1 MKSVK
6 LNQIINPIKKQISE
20 VIMKK
25 QKWFTILGVLVFS
38 LILSQSLYGQLT
50 QFQAPIYVTDGLLSD
65 TIYFGLHSDAT
76 LYIDPALGEAELPP
90 SPPGEGPFDTRFLSI
105 SGENIGKGSRK
116 DFRSTTGGDQ
126 TIWKFFVKPT
136 YEVPA
141 RSILISWPSDLNL
154 TSGTLKMEF
163 PAGEPEVF
171 VNMLYTYEYEIPA
184 SEDLNAGLEIR
195 IVRTETKPVI
205 VVDPL
210 SWAYGT
216 VFIGSPVSK
225 TFTIQNT
232 GNGDLEISSITTTN
246 TEYELSTTGPLTI
259 LPSES
264 YDLTITL
271 NPTTPGPKNATVTLK
286 HNAGSWTTIITLTGT
301 GGDPGSFRSFT
312 HTELVTT
319 TGGKLQ
325 KIIKRKP
332 DKVEFELEL
341 TVPADGYN
349 QLHFEGAA
357 ILPAFPHVVKKNGV
371 TLTAGVDYT
380 LAGAIDGKNKKFD
393 YTFTDELENGDIINI
408 HAYGAKGKQVKAKY
422 WWLPA
427 AKPVKNT
434 VDVTSPLWKLNQPRL
449 PMPTYGNVAAEIFPS
464 SGIEIGTGKLKMLTY
479 KDMWKTLWEKG
490 NVHTGSPGALETF
503 GGKPWVKLLKAAPPS
518 KANNV
523 LLANLVA
530 LKFNIAASQQGNTPN
545 GFGELIYWNPGNELH
560 GLTINQIVA
569 LADPKMTTKDDG
581 FDYSNLNDVV
591 AAING
596 SFSGDLDTVSFGTK
610 LELTGTKTLSEV
622 PFLRRS
628 TLKAIAVPPPVAPE
642 IPEAFVL
649 YQNYPN
655 PFNPTTT
662 IEFNLPE
669 DAIVSLKVY
678 NMIGQEVAT
687 LIDNEEMMYGAESVT
702 FDASNLSSGIYF
714 YRLVAKGI
722 ETGAT
727 TQLMKKM
734 VLMK

>member
-1 MKSVK
+1 
-6 LNQIINPIKKQISE
+6 
-20 VIMKK
+20 MKK
-25 QKWFTILGVLVFS
+25 QKWFTLLGVLVFS
-38 LILSQSLYGQLT
+38 LMLSHTLYGQLT
-50 QFQAPIYVTDGLLSD
+50 QFEAPIYATDGLLSD
-65 TIYFGLHSDAT
+65 TLYFGLHPDAT
-76 LYIDPALGEAELPP
+76 LYIDAALGEAELPP
-90 SPPGEGPFDTRFLSI
+90 PPPGEGPFDARFISI
-105 SGENIGKGSRK
+105 SGENIGKGSKK
-116 DFRSTTGGDQ
+116 DLRSTTGPDE
-126 TIWKFFVKPT
+126 TYWKLFVKPT
-136 YEVPA
+136 YDEPA
-141 RSILISWPSDLNL
+141 RSIILSWPSNLGL
-154 TSGTLKMEF
+154 TSGTLRMEI
-163 PAGEPEVF
+163 PAVDPTVII
-171 VNMLYTYEYEIPA
+171 NMLYTTSYEIPA
-184 SEDLNAGLEIR
+184 SGDLNAGLEIR
-195 IVRTETKPVI
+195 IVRTETKPEI
-205 VVDPL
+205 VVNPL
-210 SWAYGT
+210 SWNYGT
-216 VFIGSPVSK
+216 VFIGSPIGKV
-225 TFTIQNT
+225 FTIQNT
-232 GNGDLEISSITTTN
+232 GNADLEISSITTTN
-246 TEYELSTTGPLTI
+246 PEFELSSTGPITI
-259 LPSES
+259 HPSES

-271 NPTTPGPKNATVTLK
+271 NPTTPGPKNATVTLN
-286 HNAGSWTTIITLTGT
+286 HNAGNWTTNITLTGV

-332 DKVEFELEL
+332 DKVEFELEI

-357 ILPAFPHVVKKNGV
+357 ILPGFPHIVKKNGV
-371 TLTAGVDYT
+371 PLTAGVDYT

-393 YTFTDELENGDIINI
+393 YTFTGGLVNGDVINI
-408 HAYGAKGKQVKAKY
+408 HAHGAKGKQVKAKY

-427 AKPVKNT
+427 AKPVKNA

-449 PMPTYGNVAAEIFPS
+449 PMPTYGNVAFEIFPTT
-464 SGIEIGTGKLKMLTY
+464 GIAIGTGKLKMLTY

-490 NVHTGSPGALETF
+490 TVHSGTPGALETF
-503 GGKPWVKLLKAAPPS
+503 GGKPWVKELKAAPPS
-518 KANNV
+518 KANNL

-545 GFGELIYWNPGNELH
+545 GFGELIYWQPGNELH
-560 GLTINQIVA
+560 GLTINDIVA
-569 LADPKMTTKDDG
+569 LADPKMTTKDDA
-581 FDYSNLNDVV
+581 FDYVNLNNVV

-596 SFSGDLDTVSFGTK
+596 SFSGDLDTVSFGSK
-610 LELTGTKTLSEV
+610 LVLTGTKTLSEV
-622 PFLRRS
+622 PFLRRG
-628 TLKAIAVPPPVAPE
+628 TMKAIAVPPPIAPE

-662 IEFNLPE
+662 IEFSLPE
-669 DAIVSLKVY
+669 DAVVSLKVY

-714 YRLVAKGI
+714 YRLVAKGL

-727 TQLMKKM
+727 TQIMKKM